1 MPAKEKININQ
12 TIANDLGKSVRSVAY
27 LQSIKNLIPELQ
39 KELSEKNISL
49 KEGSFIAGL
58 STNEQQEFLELLNSS
73 TKDGRQKLKAALAE
87 KQALKRELE
96 AVQATADA
104 TQIPMDIIKADTSLK
119 LSLEQAQSS
128 ILALLEKITFL
139 QKLQADMDSAYG
151 SSQEDIQN
159 AKNSLAAL
167 LK

>member
-96 AVQATADA
+96 AV
-104 TQIPMDIIKADTSLK
+104 
-119 LSLEQAQSS
+119 
-128 ILALLEKITFL
+128 
-139 QKLQADMDSAYG
+139 
-151 SSQEDIQN
+151 
-159 AKNSLAAL
+159 
-167 LK
+167 